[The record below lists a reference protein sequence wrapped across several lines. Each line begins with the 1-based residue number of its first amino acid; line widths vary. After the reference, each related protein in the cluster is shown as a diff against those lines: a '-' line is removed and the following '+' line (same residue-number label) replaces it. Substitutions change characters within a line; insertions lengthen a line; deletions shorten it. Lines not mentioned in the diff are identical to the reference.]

1 MRRLDLDMFWAE
13 RCQLKRHTGDMQRGE
28 LKSRGGRLSTTFGTI
43 RAISEAQLEMLM
55 KIRAGVL
62 LAGVAALALVGNVAS
77 ASAQDLSDHAVKSF
91 MEYAWSLTPQQ
102 FSKPDGTVIMIDKTK
117 KDQVLVPLDV
127 AREVIKAGRLSAHA
141 QICDLRDDQIL
152 NHRAMMRREEVKQ
165 KWTPQQMVYISQLHL
180 TTVMLLTGRIRL
192 VEKQGDKE
200 VVVDETKEPVQTCTD
215 EQKKKVKELITAYVA
230 ASPPVS
236 AVAKLYRSP
245 KPAAPQGAPTATGST
260 SVSESAPEK
269 K

>member
-1 MRRLDLDMFWAE
+1 MGRD
-13 RCQLKRHTGDMQRGE
+13 
-28 LKSRGGRLSTTFGTI
+28 GGLATI
-43 RAISEAQLEMLM
+43 FETIKKIAEAQLEMLM
-55 KIRAGVL
+55 NIRAGVV
-62 LAGVAALALVGNVAS
+62 LAGVAALALMGSVAS
-77 ASAQDLSDHAVKSF
+77 AGAQDLSDHAVKSF

-102 FSKPDGTVIMIDKTK
+102 FSKPDGTVILIDKTK
-117 KDQVLVPLDV
+117 KDQVLVPLNV
-127 AREVIKAGRLSAHA
+127 AREVIMAGRLSAHA
-141 QICDLRDDQIL
+141 QICDLRDDQIQ

-200 VVVDETKEPVQTCTD
+200 VVVDEKKEPAQTCTE
-215 EQKKKVKELITAYVA
+215 EQKKKVKELVTAYVA

-236 AVAKLYRSP
+236 AVAKLYN
-245 KPAAPQGAPTATGST
+245 KPAAAPAAPHGAPTATGST
-260 SVSESAPEK
+260 SVSESATPPK

>member
-1 MRRLDLDMFWAE
+1 
-13 RCQLKRHTGDMQRGE
+13 MQRG
-28 LKSRGGRLSTTFGTI
+28 SSMGRDGGLSTIFENI
-43 RAISEAQLEMLM
+43 KKIAEAQLEMLM
-55 KIRAGVL
+55 NIRAGVV
-62 LAGVAALALVGNVAS
+62 LAGVAALALMGNA
-77 ASAQDLSDHAVKSF
+77 APAGAQELSEHAVKSF

-102 FSKPDGTVIMIDKTK
+102 FSKPDGTVIVIDKTK
-117 KDQVLVPLDV
+117 KDKVLVPLNV
-127 AREVIKAGRLSAHA
+127 AREVIMAGRLSAHA

-180 TTVMLLTGRIRL
+180 TTVMLLTGRIKL

-200 VVVDETKEPVQTCTD
+200 VVVDDKKEPAVTCTE

-230 ASPPVS
+230 ASPPIS
-236 AVAKLYRSP
+236 AVAKLYNKAAP
-245 KPAAPQGAPTATGST
+245 PAPQGAPAATGST
-260 SVSESAPEK
+260 SVSESATPPK

>member
-1 MRRLDLDMFWAE
+1 MN
-13 RCQLKRHTGDMQRGE
+13 
-28 LKSRGGRLSTTFGTI
+28 
-43 RAISEAQLEMLM
+43 
-55 KIRAGVL
+55 IRAGVV
-62 LAGVAALALVGNVAS
+62 LAGVAALALVGNVAP
-77 ASAQDLSDHAVKSF
+77 AAAQDLSEHAVKSF

-102 FSKPDGTVIMIDKTK
+102 FSRPDGTVIIVDKTK
-117 KDQVLVPLDV
+117 KDQVLVPIDV
-127 AREVIKAGRLSAHA
+127 ARDVIKAGRLSAHA

-152 NHRAMMRREEVKQ
+152 NHRALMRREEIKQ

-200 VVVDETKEPVQTCTD
+200 VVVDEKKEPAQTCTD

-236 AVAKLYRSP
+236 AIADLYKSKQKATP
-245 KPAAPQGAPTATGST
+245 APAAAQGAPAATGST
-260 SVSESAPEK
+260 SVSETAVEK

>member
-1 MRRLDLDMFWAE
+1 MNI
-13 RCQLKRHTGDMQRGE
+13 K
-28 LKSRGGRLSTTFGTI
+28 
-43 RAISEAQLEMLM
+43 
-55 KIRAGVL
+55 AGVV
-62 LAGVAALALVGNVAS
+62 LAGVAALTLAGSVTS
-77 ASAQDLSDHAVKSF
+77 ASAQDLSEHAVKSF

-102 FSKPDGTVIMIDKTK
+102 FSKPDGSVIVIDKTK
-117 KDQVLVPLDV
+117 KDQVVVPLDV

-152 NHRAMMRREEVKQ
+152 NHRALMRREEFKK

-200 VVVDETKEPVQTCTD
+200 VVVDEKKESAQSCTD
-215 EQKKKVKELITAYVA
+215 EQKKKVKELITAYVE

-236 AVAKLYRSP
+236 AVAGKPPVSTIPRGPSGPRLISAHPWRDCRRSMP
-245 KPAAPQGAPTATGST
+245 VSPRMRVEEGALHTAAPVISACGVST
-260 SVSESAPEK
+260 HGVLEDD
-269 K
+269 

>member
-1 MRRLDLDMFWAE
+1 MN
-13 RCQLKRHTGDMQRGE
+13 
-28 LKSRGGRLSTTFGTI
+28 
-43 RAISEAQLEMLM
+43 
-55 KIRAGVL
+55 IRAGVV
-62 LAGVAALALVGNVAS
+62 LAGVAALALMGGVTS

-102 FSKPDGTVIMIDKTK
+102 FSKPDGTVIVIDKSK
-117 KDQVLVPLDV
+117 KNEVLVPLDV

-152 NHRAMMRREEVKQ
+152 NHRAMMRREEIKQ

-200 VVVDETKEPVQTCTD
+200 VVVDEKKAPEQTCTD

-236 AVAKLYRSP
+236 AVAKLYGNN
-245 KPAAPQGAPTATGST
+245 KKAAPAAAEGAPTATGST
-260 SVSESAPEK
+260 SVSETAVEK